1 MKLIAVV
8 GNTGQFVKKV
18 WNVAHVGGRVVFVF
32 QEEVGFRLKERIIEI
47 IHVILVR
54 WDFRCEYMYIVL
66 VTYVNNATCR
76 II

>member
-1 MKLIAVV
+1 MKLITVV
-8 GNTGQFVKKV
+8 GNTGQLVKKI

-54 WDFRCEYMYIVL
+54 WDLRCEYIVL
-66 VTYVNNATCR
+66 VTYVNNATCP
-76 II
+76 IS